1 MESGGFG
8 KQLLV
13 VKQQG
18 SYSFNRKVYL
28 CKDPVHKIDRHL
40 K

>member
-8 KQLLV
+8 AQLLV

-18 SYSFNRKVYL
+18 SYFRNRKVYF
-28 CKDPVHKIDRHL
+28 CKDPVHKIARNL
-40 K
+40 E